1 MQSNGIRS
9 NQVTQV
15 RGFADQRL
23 RKLDNPLDPA
33 NRRIALIV
41 QYVVKNNDDDAK
53 PAAAN
58 PEKKP
63 RENSDGPTENSAKKQ

>member
-1 MQSNGIRS
+1 MPRK
-9 NQVTQV
+9 VPT
-15 RGFADQRL
+15 RAAATL
-23 RKLDNPLDPA
+23 RPISSGGPP
-33 NRRIALIV
+33 IALIV